1 MEVKTDLHNYIIE
14 FDNVMPKDI
23 HKNFKKICE
32 NSNAFQDAAIIGNVK
47 NKSHTEIEQIVN
59 PLIRKTSAWS
69 PENITAKSL
78 TEAHWANFLLNTFK
92 CFIEMYQ
99 EQITFYEK
107 FQVKELSILKYSLGG
122 HYRFHTDH
130 HRKVPRI
137 YSCIFLV
144 NDDYEGGDLI
154 FKYPNSEKITKINKK
169 QNKMIIWPS
178 NFLYPHSITP
188 VTKGERYS
196 VVAWA
201 L

>member
-1 MEVKTDLHNYIIE
+1 
-14 FDNVMPKDI
+14 
-23 HKNFKKICE
+23 
-32 NSNAFQDAAIIGNVK
+32 
-47 NKSHTEIEQIVN
+47 
-59 PLIRKTSAWS
+59 
-69 PENITAKSL
+69 
-78 TEAHWANFLLNTFK
+78 
-92 CFIEMYQ
+92 MYQ